1 MYVIISG
8 DGKEYG
14 PVSGAVLRQWIS
26 EERLNAQSLI
36 KAEGDAEFRPLS
48 TFPEFADVLETT
60 GHISNT
66 PLQLGSAG
74 IGSREMALQRVK
86 VPAVALMVVSILN
99 IILALWSLIEMMF
112 FSPNLQQ

>member
-36 KAEGDAEFRPLS
+36 KAEGDAEFRPLC
-48 TFPEFADVLETT
+48 DVPGICRCFGNYRAYFETRRR
-60 GHISNT
+60 
-66 PLQLGSAG
+66 QLGSAG
-74 IGSREMALQRVK
+74 IGSREMASNGSK
-86 VPAVALMVVSILN
+86 FPP
-99 IILALWSLIEMMF
+99 WH
-112 FSPNLQQ
+112 